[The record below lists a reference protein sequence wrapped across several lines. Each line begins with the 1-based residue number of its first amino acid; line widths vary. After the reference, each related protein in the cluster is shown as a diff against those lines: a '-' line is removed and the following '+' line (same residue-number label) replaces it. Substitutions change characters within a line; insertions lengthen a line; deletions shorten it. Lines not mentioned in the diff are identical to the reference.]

1 MCECVYVGIPYHW
14 GGGEPGYCIIY
25 VCMNAAYVYRYMHI
39 YIYIYN
45 GHHPPLEPPN
55 IRFRRWP
62 FMIGIGTV
70 FAVVT
75 KHCKIQCFL
84 LCLPSNTSIHLDK
97 STKYD
102 LEVKGKFRP
111 QIYIA
116 SQHLQKRPIKTSKK
130 IRKPEK

>member
-1 MCECVYVGIPYHW
+1 
-14 GGGEPGYCIIY
+14 
-25 VCMNAAYVYRYMHI
+25 
-39 YIYIYN
+39 
-45 GHHPPLEPPN
+45 
-55 IRFRRWP
+55 
-62 FMIGIGTV
+62 MIGIGTV

-116 SQHLQKRPIKTSKK
+116 SQHVQKRPIKTSKK
-130 IRKPEK
+130 TRKPEKQRIEEGNSISEVLEK